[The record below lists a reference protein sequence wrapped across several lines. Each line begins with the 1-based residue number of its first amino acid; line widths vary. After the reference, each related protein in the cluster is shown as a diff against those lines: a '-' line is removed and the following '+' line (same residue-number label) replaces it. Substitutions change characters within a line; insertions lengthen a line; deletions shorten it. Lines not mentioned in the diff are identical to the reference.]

1 MFFFSETQLQSQSPI
16 AAFAKRTVGPL
27 PLHAVLTAFG
37 RVPGSAQP
45 GMVIAQAWVVPM
57 GRHRMSYQENHITTK
72 KQKTIR
78 CPKTDSHASIT
89 RALNALE
96 FIQGNILIPSWG
108 SCM

>member
-1 MFFFSETQLQSQSPI
+1 MVFFSETQLQSQSPI